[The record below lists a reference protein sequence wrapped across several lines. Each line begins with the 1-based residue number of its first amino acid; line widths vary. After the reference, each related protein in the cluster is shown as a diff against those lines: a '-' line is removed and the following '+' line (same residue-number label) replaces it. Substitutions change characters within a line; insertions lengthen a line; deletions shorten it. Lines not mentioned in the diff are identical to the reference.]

1 MGVGVCGGI
10 TVLLSTVAV
19 LMLGIDVIGGIEV
32 GIEVGGRVGAE
43 STLALFLSGS
53 AGGVSVGASDGVIG
67 VSGFEPADCNEEG

>member
-1 MGVGVCGGI
+1 MGVGVCGGM

-19 LMLGIDVIGGIEV
+19 LMLGIDVIGGM
-32 GIEVGGRVGAE
+32 EVGGRVGAE

-53 AGGVSVGASDGVIG
+53 VVGVSVGASDGVIG